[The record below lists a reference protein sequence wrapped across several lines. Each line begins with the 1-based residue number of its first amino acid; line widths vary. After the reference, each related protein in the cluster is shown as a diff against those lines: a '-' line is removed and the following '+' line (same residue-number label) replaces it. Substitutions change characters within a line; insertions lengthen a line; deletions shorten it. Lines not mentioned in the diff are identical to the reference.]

1 MRIGEKVI
9 RMPRPNEKQL
19 RAMLDRHRYVAY
31 GGARGGGK
39 SWFVRWK
46 AVLLA
51 LRFPGIKILI
61 TRKTYRE
68 LLNNH
73 ILPLQKMLPGIAEFH
88 KGDKCF
94 LFPNGSS

>member
-1 MRIGEKVI
+1 MASKKHKRLV
-9 RMPRPNEKQL
+9 MPLPGPNPKQL
-19 RAMLDRHRYVAY
+19 LAFREKHRYVAY

-46 AVLLA
+46 ASLMCLNY
-51 LRFPGIKILI
+51 PGIKILI

-73 ILPLQKMLPGIAEFH
+73 IVPLQKMLDGIYRSAAAH
-88 KGDKCF
+88 KEVEI
-94 LFPNGSS
+94 N